1 MSWYEVV
8 DYVVDS
14 YVDVDVKAV
23 EGVSIEGATEWVCG
37 VVLSARVVAN
47 GWLIGPFKLTAF
59 VGEDGVRLG
68 AICDE
73 YALERV
79 GLCCELQQY

>member
-1 MSWYEVV
+1 M
-8 DYVVDS
+8 
-14 YVDVDVKAV
+14 KAV
-23 EGVSIEGATEWVCG
+23 EGVSIEGATERMCG

-47 GWLIGPFKLTAF
+47 GWLIGPFELTAF
-59 VGEDGVRLG
+59 IGEDGVRLG

-79 GLCCELQQY
+79 GLCHALQYVSILANEGDINY